1 MAKYSFSVEVDSGLK
16 PAGKND
22 FPLAQAKDIA
32 VDDNGKRLSEKLP
45 ELELPKVTTADNG
58 KVLSVADG
66 EWVAS
71 DLPTELP
78 EVGAED
84 NGKILTVEAG
94 KWFATEPDKPLPT
107 VTDVDNGKVLSVSGG
122 AWAAAKPPSGL
133 PEVTTADNGKYLGV
147 SNGKW
152 KVMGQ
157 MEPDPDTLLP
167 YVKKEDNGKVLTVVN
182 GAWAAAE
189 MESGDIPFFD
199 LAAMGLPDVPFN
211 GAAALAMDMTEIV
224 AAHEKGLAKM
234 AINVEG
240 VGRYE
245 FVATALTQGLK
256 FFYALYGTG
265 RIQVVLTDAGVM
277 VGVFETLP
285 LVTDDDNGKVLTVTD
300 GRWAAAS
307 AAGGGG
313 VSSWNDLTDKP
324 FGENADGT
332 VTQIDNKYLAP
343 IEPAVGY
350 AELRPE
356 ATFTSAM
363 NSDYG
368 VYFNGIAV
376 EQAAYDRWHANTGT
390 VRVTYDGTSYEC
402 EPQTVGGYYGVGN
415 GVPFGG
421 TGNNE
426 PFVVTVAPD
435 NGRYFLT
442 CFCLTDTTSAQHTLT
457 VEINETQY
465 KLREEYLPTD
475 AIKKY
480 VEDYINEALGGDY

>member
-1 MAKYSFSVEVDSGLK
+1 MAEYNGSIELISGITQK
-16 PAGKND
+16 GGGD
-22 FPLAQAKDIA
+22 FPLAAAKDIQ
-32 VDDNGKRLSEKLP
+32 VDANGKRLDTKLTEQDSEISQIKQSM
-45 ELELPKVTTADNG
+45 EAEGGKTELPTVSAADNG
-58 KVLSVADG
+58 KVLSV
-66 EWVAS
+66 
-71 DLPTELP
+71 
-78 EVGAED
+78 VG
-84 NGKILTVEAG
+84 
-94 KWFATEPDKPLPT
+94 
-107 VTDVDNGKVLSVSGG
+107 
-122 AWAAAKPPSGL
+122 
-133 PEVTTADNGKYLGV
+133 
-147 SNGKW
+147 
-152 KVMGQ
+152 
-157 MEPDPDTLLP
+157 
-167 YVKKEDNGKVLTVVN
+167 

-199 LAAMGLPDVPFN
+199 LAALGLPNVPRN
-211 GAAALAMDMTEIV
+211 SAVALEMDMAEMM
-224 AAHEKGLAKM
+224 AAHEKGLARL
-234 AINVEG
+234 AINIEG
-240 VGRYE
+240 GNRYE
-245 FVATALTQGLK
+245 FVAQALTEGLK
-256 FFYALYGTG
+256 YFYAIYGTG
-265 RIQVVLTDAGVM
+265 RIQVVLVDVGVM

-285 LVTDDDNGKVLTVTD
+285 LVTDDDNGKVLAVVNGAWKATEP
-300 GRWAAAS
+300 AS
-307 AAGGGG
+307 GGGGG

-343 IEPAVGY
+343 IELAVGY

-356 ATFTSAM
+356 VTFNSVM

-376 EQAAYDRWHANTGT
+376 DQAVYDRWHANTDT
-390 VRVTYDGTSYEC
+390 VRVTYDGASYEC

-442 CFCLTDTTSAQHTLT
+442 CFCLTDTASAQHTLT

>member
-1 MAKYSFSVEVDSGLK
+1 MAEYNGSIELISGITQK
-16 PAGKND
+16 GGGT
-22 FPLAQAKDIA
+22 FPLAAAKDIQ
-32 VDDNGKRLSEKLP
+32 VDASGKRLDTKLAEQDNEIAQIKQSMEAEGGKTELP
-45 ELELPKVTTADNG
+45 EVSAADNG
-58 KVLSVADG
+58 KVLSV
-66 EWVAS
+66 
-71 DLPTELP
+71 
-78 EVGAED
+78 VG
-84 NGKILTVEAG
+84 
-94 KWFATEPDKPLPT
+94 
-107 VTDVDNGKVLSVSGG
+107 
-122 AWAAAKPPSGL
+122 
-133 PEVTTADNGKYLGV
+133 
-147 SNGKW
+147 
-152 KVMGQ
+152 
-157 MEPDPDTLLP
+157 
-167 YVKKEDNGKVLTVVN
+167 

-189 MESGDIPFFD
+189 MESGDVPFFD
-199 LAAMGLPDVPFN
+199 LAALGLPNVPI
-211 GAAALAMDMTEIV
+211 GSSVALAMDMTEIV
-224 AAHEKGLAKM
+224 AAHEKGLARL
-234 AINVEG
+234 AINIEG
-240 VGRYE
+240 GGRYE
-245 FVATALTQGLK
+245 FVAQALTSGLK
-256 FFYALYGTG
+256 YFYAIYGEG
-265 RIQVVLTDAGVM
+265 RIQVVLTDVGVM

-285 LVTDDDNGKVLTVTD
+285 LVTDDDNGKVLTVAD
-300 GRWAAAS
+300 GKWTAAEAAS
-307 AAGGGG
+307 GGGG

-356 ATFTSAM
+356 VTFTSAM

-368 VYFNGIAV
+368 VYFNGVAV
-376 EQAAYDRWHANTGT
+376 DQSAYDRWHANTDT

-442 CFCLTDTTSAQHTLT
+442 CFCLTDTASAQHTLT
-457 VEINETQY
+457 VEISETQY